1 VQVHYVP
8 GLYPAPT
15 FGDERLMSVAEWWDI
30 CNPSQII
37 TFNDGLD
44 YAKKEREFVKLCWWL
59 IERKVAY
66 YRPEAVHASWKP
78 LLECSDD
85 DYDAAEQRY
94 LTLCREL
101 ERDNTI
107 VHKGYPGFEDVP
119 GAGMMEVDDLT

>member
-1 VQVHYVP
+1 V
-8 GLYPAPT
+8 T
-15 FGDERLMSVAEWWDI
+15 
-30 CNPSQII
+30 
-37 TFNDGLD
+37 
-44 YAKKEREFVKLCWWL
+44 KKEREFVKLCWWL

-78 LLECSDD
+78 ILECSDD

-119 GAGMMEVDDLT
+119 GAGMMEVDETRQSVKVVIGKLGLDEQTRRPPRERIGNP